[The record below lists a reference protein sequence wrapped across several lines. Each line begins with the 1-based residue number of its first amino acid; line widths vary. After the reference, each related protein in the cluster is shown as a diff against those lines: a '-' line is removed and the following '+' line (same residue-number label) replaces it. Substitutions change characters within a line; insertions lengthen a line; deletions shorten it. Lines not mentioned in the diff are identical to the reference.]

1 MRKAV
6 SCLVVLVLLAAAPS
20 ARAAQSVAAVLESN
34 AVSCLYMLMNT
45 YHRQLVTCQTPL
57 NQDRQERFVNM
68 NAAMEQYIR
77 DNARFGSESII
88 ANAKAS
94 AERAAQTLPV
104 CTSLEFRGIRQEMLN
119 FTTADTENQ
128 LYAVLENKTVLVTG
142 SCF

>member
-6 SCLVVLVLLAAAPS
+6 SCLAVLVLLAAAPS

-34 AVSCLYMLMNT
+34 AVSCLYMIMNT
-45 YHRQLVTCQTPL
+45 YHRQLMTCQTPL
-57 NQDRQERFVNM
+57 NQARQERFVNM

-77 DNARFGSESII
+77 DNARFYPERII

-119 FTTADTENQ
+119 FTTVDTENQ
-128 LYAVLENKTVLVTG
+128 LYAVLESKTILVTG

>member
-1 MRKAV
+1 MRKTV
-6 SCLVVLVLLAAAPS
+6 SCLVALILLAAAPS
-20 ARAAQSVAAVLESN
+20 PRAAQSVTDVLENN

-57 NQDRQERFVNM
+57 NEARQERFVSM

-77 DNARFGSESII
+77 DNARFNPESII

-104 CTSLEFRGIRQEMLN
+104 CTSQEFRGIRQEMLN
-119 FTTADTENQ
+119 FTTVDTANQ
-128 LYAVLENKTVLVTG
+128 LYAVLENQTISVTG